1 MSLIA
6 HYKLDGDGKDSLLKH
21 HGTVSGSPTVADGK
35 LGQCYEFDGVDDH
48 INLDKKLIVG
58 TSQGSVSAWFYLNE
72 TSSTYQP
79 IFNCETGPSWAN
91 LRTWLAINAGDSL
104 FFNVSDGSNYL
115 ATSLSYPVNIGKWH
129 HAVGT
134 YDGQNIKLYVNGSL
148 VGTKTSSIV
157 PGEFTPTFTGI
168 GWHYSNRYFNG
179 LIEDVKVYD
188 HALSEREVKELSK
201 AKVLHYKF
209 DDFVEPTQNLIFNP
223 LFEDTSDWSLSTN
236 GTGSFSIKYNHGIV
250 TVPDTGSYYYIHQN
264 LVRTTPANQPIT
276 LSAYF
281 KNNVVGT
288 ASLRLVMF
296 DGGTAPEQPQSYVI
310 LDGTGGYIRCEVTA
324 VYSGTSDKLRLDI
337 LTGDY
342 YSNIDS
348 IDIKVTKI
356 QLEEKDHATEF
367 IEDIRDYGVISDCSG
382 QGNNSYIVPSTTP
395 KWNGSNT
402 VGIGDYEFN
411 GVDNLIKS
419 DKTIM
424 LSNTSWS
431 VIEWIKPSDISD
443 IRSIMSSGSYDSNT
457 NWLSIYE
464 QKIGIWIHQDIPERG
479 WYTGTTVL
487 QNGVKYMLTYT
498 YDGNGVYKL
507 YINGVL
513 ENTITADTQLD
524 SLIFDKLGTHYPE
537 SRWFDGT
544 IYEVQMY
551 SSNLSDDDIMDI
563 YTEKVN
569 IDTNGNLNAH
579 AITSSNIIKL
589 AWKQFGGP
597 QYDLF
602 GTNMSDDSL
611 HATTTSNKVIPYSES
626 GVFAS
631 HKDMNIYNSAI
642 KMDSVTWVKQ
652 INLYDS
658 NGNPTNYVYPHADGI
673 DGEFIMPC
681 TVKLVLPSGVTMEDI
696 LTGTNGEK
704 LNGQVKMYI
713 DDIYYG
719 KTDILAISSTSIG
732 FASPSDDF
740 GEPSDNLMFGWGARH
755 VISYNRTS
763 SGRDATRCQFICWTG
778 SEDMV
783 EEILWGVE
791 V

>member
-1 MSLIA
+1 MSLVA
-6 HYKLDGDGKDSLLKH
+6 HYKLDGNAEDSLLKH
-21 HGTVSGSPTVADGK
+21 HGVETSTVYSNSK
-35 LGQCYEFDGVDDH
+35 LGTGRSDGYITVPNHEDLQIVGELSISFWIYINGLTNRCTVIDKAYGGEFT
-48 INLDKKLIVG
+48 INLETPGHLRFYCGGGNGNASPYVSINSSDLSVGQWYHSCIVKYDDG
-58 TSQGSVSAWFYLNE
+58 SRQWYINGEKDLSEGANSTCIGSVS
-72 TSSTYQP
+72 SSNIT
-79 IFNCETGPSWAN
+79 
-91 LRTWLAINAGDSL
+91 
-104 FFNVSDGSNYL
+104 
-115 ATSLSYPVNIGKWH
+115 IGK
-129 HAVGT
+129 GYT
-134 YDGQNIKLYVNGSL
+134 INYVDA
-148 VGTKTSSIV
+148 IV
-157 PGEFTPTFTGI
+157 D
-168 GWHYSNRYFNG
+168 
-179 LIEDVKVYD
+179 DVKIYD

-250 TVPDTGSYYYIHQN
+250 TVPDTGSYYYIYQN

-507 YINGVL
+507 YINGIL

-524 SLIFDKLGTHYPE
+524 SLIFDKLGTYYPE

-569 IDTNGNLNAH
+569 MDTNGNLNAH

-681 TVKLVLPSGVTMEDI
+681 TVKLVLPNGVTMEDI